1 MPFVSP
7 SVAWT
12 FVIRPKLHHFKEET
26 MKLFKR
32 KPHSS
37 LNAKFP
43 QAPDT
48 HHAKPKVPKSKASHS
63 HHSLKDLKVVPVPVP
78 KA

>member
-1 MPFVSP
+1 MPLASP

-12 FVIRPKLHHFKEET
+12 FVIKPKLHHLKEQV
-26 MKLFKR
+26 MSLFKR
-32 KPHSS
+32 SPQSS
-37 LNAKFP
+37 HNAKFV

-48 HHAKPKVPKSKASHS
+48 HHTQPKIPKSKASLS
-63 HHSLKDLKVVPVPVP
+63 HHSLKDMEFIPVPAP

>member
-1 MPFVSP
+1 MPLASP

-12 FVIRPKLHHFKEET
+12 FVIKPKLHHLKEQV
-26 MKLFKR
+26 MSLSKR
-32 KPHSS
+32 SPQSS
-37 LNAKFP
+37 HNAKFV

-48 HHAKPKVPKSKASHS
+48 HHTQPKIPKSKASRS
-63 HHSLKDLKVVPVPVP
+63 HHSLKDMEFIPVPAP

>member
-1 MPFVSP
+1 MPLASP

-12 FVIRPKLHHFKEET
+12 FVIKPKLHHLKEQ
-26 MKLFKR
+26 MMSLCKR

-37 LNAKFP
+37 HNAKFA

-48 HHAKPKVPKSKASHS
+48 HHAKPKIPKSKTSR
-63 HHSLKDLKVVPVPVP
+63 SLKDMKFVPVPAP
-78 KA
+78 KS